1 MHHLKD
7 RYKQWKAD
15 TQSRKSNDSKSKSS
29 ENSTTN
35 TKPDQNNNQIGHED
49 NPPNLSILSSQDFP
63 QDLWQCAYEK
73 LGQEDPN
80 ALSILDNNK
89 KHMHTSSL
97 QTKTSSKVEEVIQVT
112 EDRYKKYQQG
122 AWRFQSSTGKEF
134 VPRGIAK
141 EIFNAA
147 YSFKDV
153 IGAGVGLDP
162 TQHAA
167 SAWAVVSLALN
178 VSHAHW
184 HYLLKKKRLTMT
196 DLEQLSYHR

>member
-15 TQSRKSNDSKSKSS
+15 TQSRKSNGSKSKSS

-49 NPPNLSILSSQDFP
+49 NPPNLSISISSSQDFTR
-63 QDLWQCAYEK
+63 DLWQCAYEK

-80 ALSILDNNK
+80 ALFILDNNK
-89 KHMHTSSL
+89 KNMHSL
-97 QTKTSSKVEEVIQVT
+97 QKETKVEEVIQVT
-112 EDRYKKYQQG
+112 ENRYKKCQQG
-122 AWRFQSSTGKEF
+122 SWKFQRSTGKDI
-134 VPRGIAK
+134 VPREIARK
-141 EIFNAA
+141 IFNAA
-147 YSFKDV
+147 FCFKDV

-184 HYLLKKKRLTMT
+184 H
-196 DLEQLSYHR
+196 